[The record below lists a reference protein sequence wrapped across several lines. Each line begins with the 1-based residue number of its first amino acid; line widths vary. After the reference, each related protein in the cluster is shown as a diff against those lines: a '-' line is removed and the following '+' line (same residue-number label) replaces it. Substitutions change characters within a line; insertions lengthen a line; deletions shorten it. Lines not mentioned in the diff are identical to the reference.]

1 LNHISG
7 FNYNI
12 YGIKNGDTGNAY
24 TIWIEADIT
33 YNCPDGINISDTDN
47 NGNEYYKSF
56 EEGDVTFNAFTLY
69 HDGSIVYSS
78 EMVGS
83 KATKYDPTT
92 NLYSVKIVKKYSIG
106 INEGQTYKYTI
117 AVDSGVSGVNGE
129 VYLEGLSNSGEI
141 DPSLLGS
148 NTVKIN
154 EWRFSNNYE
163 KQETTLTYSFNAYPE
178 YGKTFDNL

>member
-1 LNHISG
+1 ML
-7 FNYNI
+7 
-12 YGIKNGDTGNAY
+12 
-24 TIWIEADIT
+24 DIT
-33 YNCPDGINISDTDN
+33 AAADNDGLFVKVSEAGGTATVKDN

-69 HDGSIVYSS
+69 NGGSIVHSS
-78 EMVGS
+78 EIVGS

-92 NLYSVKIVKKYSIG
+92 NLYSVKIVKKYSIR
-106 INEGQTYKYTI
+106 IDEGETYKYTI
-117 AVDSGVSGVNGE
+117 AVDSGISE

-141 DPSLLGS
+141 NPSLLGS

-163 KQETTLTYSFNAYPE
+163 KQETTLNVSALCRRPSIA
-178 YGKTFDNL
+178 